1 MKTVFITGANG
12 LLGTNLTLKLLEEG
26 YSVKALVRDKQSFI
40 RFSHE
45 NLELIQG
52 DLSDPKH
59 LKQVSKECTIV
70 VHIAANTN
78 QNLLYLKDYEEANV
92 QGTKNIIEACTS
104 NTIEK
109 LIYIGTANTYGYGS
123 LDALGDETKPMRY
136 PHTQSL
142 YAQSKAEAQKCID
155 DASSKI
161 NIVTLSPTF
170 MIGANDTKPSSGKLI
185 LAVLNKKIA
194 FYPSGGK
201 NIVAV
206 NDVVHGIIKAF
217 SLKESGHKLILANE
231 NLTYKTLFK
240 KIIEQNKQHALLIP
254 IPNLLLFAVGFLGDA
269 LRFIKIKTSVS
280 SANLAVL
287 RINNFYNNSKAKNEL
302 NMDFT
307 PIDGAI
313 GEAIRYFKGK

>member
-26 YSVKALVRDKQSFI
+26 YGVKALVRDKKSFI

-59 LKQVSKECTIV
+59 LKHVSKECAIV
-70 VHIAANTN
+70 VHIAANTS
-78 QNLLYLKDYEEANV
+78 QNLLYLKDYEQANV
-92 QGTKNIIEACTS
+92 QGTKNIIEMCT
-104 NTIEK
+104 NNAMEQ

-123 LDALGDETKPMRY
+123 LDALGNESKHMRY

-155 DASSKI
+155 TASSKI
-161 NIVTLSPTF
+161 NTVTLSPTF

-185 LAVLNKKIA
+185 LAVLNKKVA

-201 NIVAV
+201 NVVAV
-206 NDVVHGIIKAF
+206 NDVVHGIIRAF

-231 NLTYKTLFK
+231 NLSYKTLFK
-240 KIIEQNKQHALLIP
+240 KIIEQNKQHTLLIP
-254 IPNLLLFAVGFLGDA
+254 IPDLLLYALGFLGDI
-269 LRFIKIKTSVS
+269 LRFFKIKTNVS
-280 SANLAVL
+280 STNLAVL
-287 RINNFYNNSKAKNEL
+287 RINNFYDNSKAMNEL
-302 NMDFT
+302 NMGFT
-307 PIDGAI
+307 PIEGAI
-313 GEAIRYFKGK
+313 QEAIFYFNEK